1 MSALW
6 QQFADLFPHR
16 WTPALGIWAPD
27 NPAVNTWR
35 STLKGLTPKQLARG
49 IERVRLSG
57 ATFPPSAPE
66 FRKLCIGDIP
76 DEHVAYLE
84 AVRAVPNW
92 SRHEWSHP
100 VVYVA
105 AAECGTWE
113 LGHSS
118 EREGRAAF
126 RACYRRAVE
135 RFNAGE
141 KMTAPEPLPRIG
153 RPERRRADPAVER
166 AALDEIAA
174 MFKATEK
181 AAEKSDLLPPDP
193 PSPAAPV
200 ATPPQDAQ
208 DDAEAVA

>member
-1 MSALW
+1 MGALW

-16 WTPALGIWAPD
+16 WTPVMGIWAPD
-27 NPAVNTWR
+27 SASVNTWR

-57 ATFPPSAPE
+57 STFPPSAPE
-66 FRKLCIGDIP
+66 FRQLCLGDIP
-76 DEHVAYLE
+76 DEHAAYLE

-105 AAECGTWE
+105 AAEMGTWE

-118 EREGRAAF
+118 EHEGRRDF

-135 RFNAGE
+135 RFRAGE

-153 RPERRRADPAVER
+153 RPERRRAPPEVEK
-166 AALDEIAA
+166 AHLDEIARRL
-174 MFKATEK
+174 KT
-181 AAEKSDLLPPDP
+181 AEKSDFPAPDDP
-193 PSPAAPV
+193 PPEPPAEEAP
-200 ATPPQDAQ
+200 
-208 DDAEAVA
+208 

>member
-1 MSALW
+1 MGALW

-16 WTPALGIWAPD
+16 WTPVLGVWAPD

-66 FRKLCIGDIP
+66 FRRLCLGDIP
-76 DEHVAYLE
+76 DEHAAYLE

-105 AAECGTWE
+105 AALT
-113 LGHSS
+113 
-118 EREGRAAF
+118 
-126 RACYRRAVE
+126 
-135 RFNAGE
+135 
-141 KMTAPEPLPRIG
+141 
-153 RPERRRADPAVER
+153 D
-166 AALDEIAA
+166 ALDVPVLAQV
-174 MFKATEK
+174 
-181 AAEKSDLLPPDP
+181 PN
-193 PSPAAPV
+193 SPA
-200 ATPPQDAQ
+200 QRESQ
-208 DDAEAVA
+208 LAEFEKIKAGF